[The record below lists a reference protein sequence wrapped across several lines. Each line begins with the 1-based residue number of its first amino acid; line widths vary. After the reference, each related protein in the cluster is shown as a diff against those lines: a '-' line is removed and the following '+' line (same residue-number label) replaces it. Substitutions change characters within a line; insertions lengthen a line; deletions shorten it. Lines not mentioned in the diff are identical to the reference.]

1 MDTAVV
7 HVATDAS
14 RAAFR
19 PRQLGPVKA
28 KFLADTAHVSGIE
41 VLA

>member
-1 MDTAVV
+1 MDTVV
-7 HVATDAS
+7 AHVATDAS

-19 PRQLGPVKA
+19 PRQLEPVKT
-28 KFLADTAHVSGIE
+28 KFLADTAHVSGMK